1 MIFNKASLTKGITL
15 AANILA
21 NEIRRVTTKEGIG
34 GYPKAIPDSITV
46 GTADV
51 TDMGAS
57 IGIFSVDKGEENVEL
72 TLAFELGAKPH
83 KIEPKGDYPLR
94 ISRESWPNYSPP
106 PDTDPLFF
114 MYVNHPGM
122 KPRPFL
128 DQAFQN
134 VYAKMLDTIGQNFEL
149 RILAGPK
156 VEVIK

>member
-1 MIFNKASLTKGITL
+1 MKFNKASLTSGITL

-21 NEIRRVTTKEGIG
+21 IEIRRITSVGGVG
-34 GYPKAIPDSITV
+34 GYPAAIPKSITV
-46 GTADV
+46 GTAVV
-51 TDMGAS
+51 TDVGAF
-57 IGIFSVDKGEENVEL
+57 IGISTVDQGDENVEL

-94 ISRESWPNYSPP
+94 ISRASWPNYSPP

-128 DQAFQN
+128 DRAFQG
-134 VYAKMLDTIGQNFEL
+134 VASKMLDIIGQNFE
-149 RILAGPK
+149 ITMVGPK
-156 VEVIK
+156 VETIK